1 MEVRGS
7 ASLAACCGALAG
19 EAGSSILKIVTY
31 FSSGT
36 AAVDLQEPRTCRQ
49 LTVGLSPPRHTEL
62 LHQVAKLKAHPLSL
76 LVLLWIYR
84 EKQINLCL
92 EKLR

>member
-1 MEVRGS
+1 M
-7 ASLAACCGALAG
+7 
-19 EAGSSILKIVTY
+19 
-31 FSSGT
+31 
-36 AAVDLQEPRTCRQ
+36 DLQEPRTCRE
-49 LTVGLSPPRHTEL
+49 LTMGLFPPQHPEL
-62 LHQVAKLKAHPLSL
+62 LHQVAELKAHSLSV